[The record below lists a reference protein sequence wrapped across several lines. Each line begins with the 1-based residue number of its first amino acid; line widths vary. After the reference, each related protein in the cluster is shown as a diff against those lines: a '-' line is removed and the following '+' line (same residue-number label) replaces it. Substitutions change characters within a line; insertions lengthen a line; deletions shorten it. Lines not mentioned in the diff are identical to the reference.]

1 MSNWYVSE
9 SDSWYAPLQTQSA
22 PQTTTKKKSRTWL
35 RALIAVAVIVGLI
48 VGSGAAVPARERA
61 EGNGGAER
69 IRLRPVYP
77 ASE

>member
-1 MSNWYVSE
+1 MSNWYVSD

-48 VGSGAAVPARERA
+48 VGAAVPERERA

-69 IRLRPVYP
+69 LRLRPVYP